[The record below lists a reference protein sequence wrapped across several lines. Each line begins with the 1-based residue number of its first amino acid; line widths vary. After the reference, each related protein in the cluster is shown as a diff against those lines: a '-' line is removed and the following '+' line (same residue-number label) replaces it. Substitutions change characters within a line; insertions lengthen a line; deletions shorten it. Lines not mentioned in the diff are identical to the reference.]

1 MKASR
6 MMVFAGVAIFGLVA
20 STQRGA
26 SAQDESRPNI
36 LIIVTDDQR
45 AFGLDEF
52 LPETM
57 EWLGN
62 KGVRYPNAF
71 ASTPLCCPSR
81 ASIFSGRYAHNHG
94 VRSNNSDEE
103 AGVEAF
109 DHSTTMQAYLQQA
122 GYRTGIVGK
131 FFNGWAL
138 RKSPPFWNSFSIGA
152 LTKGYRDRRW
162 SINGNVER
170 ISAYSTKFVGH
181 RASVFIRAS
190 EANDDRPWMLYVSPA
205 APHRPWEP
213 ERRYEN
219 VPIGSWSGNPA
230 VRERDLSDK
239 PPWLQDGRCHLACAR
254 IRTGQARLMM
264 SVDDLVLKLKE
275 KLTEFEEANTLV
287 TYVSDNGSLWGEH
300 GRQGKSQPY
309 VQSSSVPMM
318 MRWPANTSPGT
329 VDERFALNIDIAPT
343 VLEAAGVPVGE
354 TPMDGRSLL
363 DASPRKRVHLEYWCG
378 HSCDRWASTRTAAYQ
393 YVERYD
399 ADGNVLFREYYDNLA
414 DPWQLTNLL
423 RDGNPNNNPDVAALN
438 ARLEL
443 DKSCVGGLCP

>member
-1 MKASR
+1 
-6 MMVFAGVAIFGLVA
+6 
-20 STQRGA
+20 
-26 SAQDESRPNI
+26 
-36 LIIVTDDQR
+36 
-45 AFGLDEF
+45 
-52 LPETM
+52 
-57 EWLGN
+57 
-62 KGVRYPNAF
+62 
-71 ASTPLCCPSR
+71 
-81 ASIFSGRYAHNHG
+81 
-94 VRSNNSDEE
+94 
-103 AGVEAF
+103 
-109 DHSTTMQAYLQQA
+109 
-122 GYRTGIVGK
+122 
-131 FFNGWAL
+131 
-138 RKSPPFWNSFSIGA
+138 
-152 LTKGYRDRRW
+152 
-162 SINGNVER
+162 
-170 ISAYSTKFVGH
+170 
-181 RASVFIRAS
+181 
-190 EANDDRPWMLYVSPA
+190 
-205 APHRPWEP
+205 
-213 ERRYEN
+213 
-219 VPIGSWSGNPA
+219 
-230 VRERDLSDK
+230 
-239 PPWLQDGRCHLACAR
+239 
-254 IRTGQARLMM
+254 MM

-318 MRWPANTSPGT
+318 MRWPADTSPGT

-363 DASPRKRVHLEYWCG
+363 DASPRKRVLLEYWCG

-423 RDGNPNNNPDVAALN
+423 RDGNPNNNPDVAALH